1 MEEVMPASRDGRAGE
16 WVARTRELAPAIQ
29 AHRDDCERQRRL
41 TPALFQEL
49 RRAGI
54 FNLTV
59 PRAFGGTQVDLTTFV
74 SVIEELSRHDG
85 SVGWNAMIA
94 GSYGFLADYLP
105 EATAKAIFGSGDALI
120 AGTLAP
126 TGRADRM
133 PGGYAISGRWS
144 FGSGCH
150 NANWIVVSCR
160 VPATGSEPTPE
171 SPPDVRLFLLPAS
184 ECQIVDSWFT
194 AGLRGTGS
202 HDFEIAH
209 ARVGEEFSFPS
220 AAFFSGP
227 EERSTTGYR
236 QPFFAI
242 APLIIAAVSLGI
254 ARDAIESFHT
264 LARTKVP
271 RRGTVALSQ
280 QHTVHQRVGQAE
292 ASLRSSRVYL
302 YDTSRRLDALRAH
315 DAQIITDLIADC
327 RLAGAHA
334 AQSCVEAVDS
344 MFESGGG
351 SSIYETSR
359 LERCF
364 RDVHVVTHHH
374 MVSPS
379 NIEMVGQYLLGFG
392 LQAGR

>member
-1 MEEVMPASRDGRAGE
+1 MTGSRDPRAGE
-16 WVARTRELAPAIQ
+16 WAARARELGPAIQ

-41 TPALFQEL
+41 TPALLQEL
-49 RRAGI
+49 RQAGI

-59 PRAFGGTQVDLTTFV
+59 PQAFGGAQVDITTFV
-74 SVIEELSRHDG
+74 SVIEELSRSDA
-85 SVGWNAMIA
+85 SVAWNAMIA

-105 EATAKAIFGSGDALI
+105 EATAKAIFGGGDALV

-126 TGRADRM
+126 TGQADRV

-150 NANWIVVSCR
+150 NANWMVVSCR
-160 VPATGSEPTPE
+160 VPAAGSEPAPQ
-171 SPPDVRLFLLPAS
+171 SPPELRLFLLPAS

-194 AGLRGTGS
+194 TGLRGTGS
-202 HDFEIAH
+202 HDFEIAQ
-209 ARVGEEFSFPS
+209 ARVAEEFSFPS
-220 AAFFSGP
+220 SAFFSGP
-227 EERSTTGYR
+227 TQRSSTGYR

-254 ARDAIESFHT
+254 ARDAIESFQA
-264 LARTKVP
+264 LARSKVP
-271 RRGTVALSQ
+271 RRGTVTLSQ
-280 QHTVHQRVGQAE
+280 QHTVHQRVGEAE
-292 ASLRSSRVYL
+292 ARLRSSRVYL
-302 YDTSRRLDALRAH
+302 YDTSQQLDALRSH
-315 DAQIITDLIADC
+315 DPESLTEMIADC
-327 RLAGAHA
+327 RLAAAHA
-334 AQSCVEAVDS
+334 ARSCVEAVDS

-374 MVSPS
+374 MVSAS
-379 NIEMVGQYLLGFG
+379 NIEMVGQHLLGFG

>member
-1 MEEVMPASRDGRAGE
+1 M
-16 WVARTRELAPAIQ
+16 APVIQ
-29 AHRDDCERQRRL
+29 AHRDECERQRRL

-49 RRAGI
+49 RNAGI

-59 PRAFGGTQVDLTTFV
+59 PRAFGGAQVDIATFI
-74 SVIEELSRHDG
+74 SVIEELARHDG
-85 SVGWNAMIA
+85 SVAWNAMIA

-105 EATAKAIFGSGDALI
+105 EAAAEAIFGGGDALV

-126 TGRADRM
+126 TGQADWT
-133 PGGYAISGRWS
+133 PGGYAVSGRWS

-150 NANWIVVSCR
+150 NANWMVVSCR
-160 VPATGSEPTPE
+160 VSGARQGPE
-171 SPPDVRLFLLPAS
+171 SPPEVRLFLLPAG

-209 ARVGEEFSFPS
+209 ARVGEDFSFPF

-227 EERSTTGYR
+227 EQRRSTAYH
-236 QPFFAI
+236 QPFFAV

-254 ARDAIESFHT
+254 ARDAIESFQG
-264 LARTKVP
+264 LAQTKVP
-271 RRGTVALSQ
+271 RRGTVTLSQ

-292 ASLRSSRVYL
+292 ARLRSSRVYL
-302 YDTSRRLDALRAH
+302 YDTSRQLDALRSR
-315 DAQIITDLIADC
+315 DTEVLTELIADC
-327 RLAGAHA
+327 RLAGAHV
-334 AQSCVEAVDS
+334 AQSCVEAVDA
-344 MFESGGG
+344 MFDLGGG

-364 RDVHVVTHHH
+364 RDMHVVNHHH
-374 MVSPS
+374 MVSPL
-379 NIEMVGQYLLGFG
+379 NIEMVGQYLLGLG

>member
-1 MEEVMPASRDGRAGE
+1 
-16 WVARTRELAPAIQ
+16 
-29 AHRDDCERQRRL
+29 L

-49 RRAGI
+49 RKAGI

-59 PRAFGGTQVDLTTFV
+59 PRAFGGAGIDITTFV

-85 SVGWNAMIA
+85 SVGWNVMIA

-105 EATAKAIFGSGDALI
+105 EATAKAIFGGGDALV

-126 TGRADRM
+126 TGQADRM
-133 PGGYAISGRWS
+133 PGGFAISGRWS

-150 NANWIVVSCR
+150 NANWMVVGCR
-160 VPATGSEPTPE
+160 VPAARPDPE
-171 SPPDVRLFLLPAS
+171 SPPEARLFLLPAS

-202 HDFEIAH
+202 HDFEISH
-209 ARVGEEFSFPS
+209 ARVGEAFSFPL

-227 EERSTTGYR
+227 EVRSTTGYP

-254 ARDAIESFHT
+254 ARDAIESFQV

-271 RRGTVALSQ
+271 RRGTVTLSQ

-292 ASLRSSRVYL
+292 ARLRSSRVYL
-302 YDTSRRLDALRAH
+302 YDTSQQLDALRSR
-315 DAQIITDLIADC
+315 DAEPLTQMIADC
-327 RLAGAHA
+327 RLASAHA